1 MHSDEPCVHC
11 ARPGL
16 QTRAVTRSF
25 GKGSDLLVIEG
36 IPAISC
42 PHWGES
48 WFTAQTMH
56 EMERI
61 MRLRK
66 SVAVKRTVPVAMFS
80 APA

>member
-1 MHSDEPCVHC
+1 M
-11 ARPGL
+11 
-16 QTRAVTRSF
+16 
-25 GKGSDLLVIEG
+25 LVIEG